1 MALQPEN
8 YGVTLGYV
16 QSTRLQQLDM
26 PEVKITSWWEECT
39 KRTASRTPVFIARRS
54 LTLPVGNRSS
64 RQLVCVLRKPKPCT
78 GSTPHVSSGAA
89 GAVKMVGGGK
99 HRQGQE
105 QQQQRPYV
113 MGDRAFFAGSETVE
127 AAGGDC
133 GMNRESKACP
143 CTRAVGEAQLGA
155 AGRQRGRSGVGLGV
169 AARVVAVGEALE
181 ARGSESIKAS
191 QHELN
196 RAKQAVIRVVQT
208 KRGALDMVPP
218 DKQLAGVDAGVDDAV
233 GAASNSRGRGSGSGR
248 GRGLVE
254 EDHQTLNNQVN
265 QYFQHI
271 KQYAGGA
278 NGDDEE
284 EDDEDEELEGDDD
297 EEEDEDDDRYVHNN
311 GVDVDVDFGVD
322 LELNIDRAISESLAN
337 YNSAQ
342 MRDHSLGSGVSVG
355 INVDPAKEHKG
366 IMVNRQLGESARG
379 VNSANSSSSAV
390 NMPANSSVPRSGK
403 AGSAGAGGGTG
414 TGTGASGA
422 SSGASS
428 YGVIGADVVLKS
440 NRASSSGQLAKPLA
454 TQLKNEVTAESSKR
468 ECRFCGKTFQH
479 AGSLGRHLDNQ
490 KGNELHPLEEVE
502 KIRSN
507 VARRGDQ
514 EAIKARRLQRSKEYN
529 RREYVKE
536 KNRLRRKFTSK
547 LSRVKESYQMKFYRR
562 INHPTLPTHPS
573 FPRMVLFFLPP
584 SAWPHDPPTAQ
595 TLKTLVIWLESNQ
608 EVQLRIPHLTKS
620 STVQNHLEKLTI
632 GFENWQ
638 TLSTED
644 KKDMWIREQRAVF
657 QQLLGDLSI
666 FDFAIRDNWAKHLME
681 EKKAE
686 IGRQKEIYHEVLLSD
701 NTSRTDVN
709 SDHGHQSSS
718 HDFHDSEHHY
728 SQSQNDSDDSTGSVH
743 DNHPMV
749 SMDPLRNVVDH
760 MGPIGH
766 MADQIGPIGT
776 IGHIADHMA
785 DHMDNM
791 EMDLDNM
798 PGLGDHHDDNEVKL
812 EEADLAAVA
821 AAAAAAAVKENGGFH
836 SVGGDR

>member
-1 MALQPEN
+1 
-8 YGVTLGYV
+8 
-16 QSTRLQQLDM
+16 M
-26 PEVKITSWWEECT
+26 PVYK
-39 KRTASRTPVFIARRS
+39 SRWGGT
-54 LTLPVGNRSS
+54 VG
-64 RQLVCVLRKPKPCT
+64 
-78 GSTPHVSSGAA
+78 GSGAGMRT
-89 GAVKMVGGGK
+89 GA
-99 HRQGQE
+99 
-105 QQQQRPYV
+105 
-113 MGDRAFFAGSETVE
+113 SVE
-127 AAGGDC
+127 
-133 GMNRESKACP
+133 
-143 CTRAVGEAQLGA
+143 V
-155 AGRQRGRSGVGLGV
+155 GV
-169 AARVVAVGEALE
+169 AAAVVAVGEALE
-181 ARGSESIKAS
+181 TRRSESIKAS
-191 QHELN
+191 EHEPN
-196 RAKQAVIRVVQT
+196 RAKQAVNRVAQT

-218 DKQLAGVDAGVDDAV
+218 GKQQLMGGVDGGVDGA
-233 GAASNSRGRGSGSGR
+233 GAAGSSGGRGRS
-248 GRGLVE
+248 RGLVE

-265 QYFQHI
+265 QYFEHI
-271 KQYAGGA
+271 KEYAGGA
-278 NGDDEE
+278 TGDEEEEEGEEDEDEDEDDEE
-284 EDDEDEELEGDDD
+284 MEGDEDEDEDDDEDEE
-297 EEEDEDDDRYVHNN
+297 DDRYVSNN

-342 MRDHSLGSGVSVG
+342 MREHNLSSSVG
-355 INVDPAKEHKG
+355 VGVNVDRAKEHKG
-366 IMVNRQLGESARG
+366 IMVNRRIDEAARG
-379 VNSANSSSSAV
+379 VASTNSSSSAV
-390 NMPANSSVPRSGK
+390 NTPVNSVVPHAVKTGKGGSSGS
-403 AGSAGAGGGTG
+403 GSGTG
-414 TGTGASGA
+414 SGTGATGARSGR
-422 SSGASS
+422 

-440 NRASSSGQLAKPLA
+440 NRVSSSSSGQLAGPLE
-454 TQLKNEVTAESSKR
+454 TQLKNEASAESSKR

-507 VARRGDQ
+507 VARRGDP

-595 TLKTLVIWLESNQ
+595 TFKTLVMWLESNQ

-686 IGRQKEIYHEVLLSD
+686 IGKQKEIYHDILLSD

-709 SDHGHQSSS
+709 SDHGHHSSS

-743 DNHPMV
+743 DNHRMV
-749 SMDPLRNVVDH
+749 SMDPLRNVADH
-760 MGPIGH
+760 IGH
-766 MADQIGPIGT
+766 MADHMGPIGT
-776 IGHIADHMA
+776 IGHMADHMA
-785 DHMDNM
+785 HHMDNM

-798 PGLGDHHDDNEVKL
+798 SGLGDHHDDNEVKL

-836 SVGGDR
+836 SVG